1 MEKCIISSLLKKEK
15 NAVSLFIAIC
25 LYSTNLFT
33 THNCI
38 FPVFICLQYRLRCLF
53 TALIQAFLDTI
64 DTANIPL
71 KNMVNCEKEKLFK
84 HTAIEFS

>member
-1 MEKCIISSLLKKEK
+1 
-15 NAVSLFIAIC
+15 
-25 LYSTNLFT
+25 
-33 THNCI
+33 
-38 FPVFICLQYRLRCLF
+38 VFICLQYRLRCLF
-53 TALIQAFLDTI
+53 TAQIQAFLDTI